1 MLTALST
8 SAVSIETFDNN
19 EWDLP
24 TGMWEVKR
32 DSTEV
37 CTFSEKAPLPGCI
50 DDHAEGSSYYQIG
63 DGNMFRGDRIGVL
76 SQNRAFCLPSCR
88 AQLLT

>member
-8 SAVSIETFDNN
+8 SSVSIQTLDNDHWN
-19 EWDLP
+19 LP
-24 TGMWEVKR
+24 TGMWEAQR

-37 CTFSEKAPLPGCI
+37 CTFSETAPLKGCI
-50 DDHAEGSSYYQIG
+50 DDHAEESNYYHIG
-63 DGNMFRGDRIGVL
+63 DGKIFRGDRIGVL
-76 SQNRAFCLPSCR
+76 SQNRAFSIPSCS

>member
-8 SAVSIETFDNN
+8 SAVSIETLDDN

-24 TGMWEVKR
+24 SGRWEVKR

-37 CTFSEKAPLPGCI
+37 CTFSEKAPLKGCI
-50 DDHAEGSSYYQIG
+50 DRHAEGSSYYQIG
-63 DGNMFRGDRIGVL
+63 DGKMFRDDRIDVL
-76 SQNRAFCLPSCR
+76 SQNRKLFLPSCS

>member
-8 SAVSIETFDNN
+8 SAVSIEVLDNN

-24 TGMWEVKR
+24 SDMWEVKR

-37 CTFSEKAPLPGCI
+37 CTFSEKAPLKGCI

-63 DGNMFRGDRIGVL
+63 DGKIFRGDRIGVL
-76 SQNRAFCLPSCR
+76 SQNRAFCLPSCS